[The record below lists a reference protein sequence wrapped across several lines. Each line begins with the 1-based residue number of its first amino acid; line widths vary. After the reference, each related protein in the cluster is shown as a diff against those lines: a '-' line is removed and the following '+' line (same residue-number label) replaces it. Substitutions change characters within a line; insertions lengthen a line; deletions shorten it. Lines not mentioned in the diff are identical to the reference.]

1 MNFPKTDFVYGF
13 IAGWIF
19 NYTGIIGLVIGI
31 LIGIKMIQNEKE
43 NSEATKLGQDE
54 NNIPISDFLLDKTK
68 TIFKKILYMLEK
80 EEKK

>member
-31 LIGIKMIQNEKE
+31 LIGMKMIQNEKE
-43 NSEATKLGQDE
+43 GRKIEQDE
-54 NNIPISDFLLDKTK
+54 NNIPISEFVLDKTK